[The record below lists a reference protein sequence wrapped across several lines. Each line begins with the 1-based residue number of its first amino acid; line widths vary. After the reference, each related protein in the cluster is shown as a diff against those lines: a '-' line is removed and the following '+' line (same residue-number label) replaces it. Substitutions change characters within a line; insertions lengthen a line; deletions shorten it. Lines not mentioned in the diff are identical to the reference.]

1 VKNRVSTVGGV
12 GVRGLLIAAGAAL
25 AFTST
30 ASAQS
35 SWAAVVS
42 DSWFN
47 GARWAPA
54 GVPNAAG
61 TNVTLGMAGA
71 YTVSMQNQSAFCGT
85 LTLANTAA
93 TLNIFDN
100 ATLTV
105 WGAAV
110 SNSGLIQVSG
120 PGAPGNTTRFNVG
133 GPVSISGPGTLRLA
147 GVGSGDNLSAYLHF
161 AAAGNVLTNE
171 LGHTIAGKGRVYVN
185 LVNNGLVSAD
195 GGAGT
200 GLFLVDQPKT
210 NNAIMQA
217 TGGGTLQANGI
228 TLTQGAGGVFQSS
241 AGSVAQIVSSTVSG
255 GTIDG
260 AGVGGGVQYYGNSF
274 LDGATLQNAN
284 AVMDNST
291 VNITPAGVINNGI
304 WTVGAPGFPGNVT
317 RIRPSAATATIGG
330 TGTIRLQGVGSGNDL
345 SAHLTYTSTSDVLT
359 NAATHSIKGY
369 GRIYTNLVND
379 GTVNADVSGKTLYLI
394 DEPKANNG
402 TMTASNGGILQF
414 SGVTVTGNPTAQIIS
429 TDAASPVQFVN
440 STLTGGGFNTAG
452 SGLFQYFG
460 TSVLANL
467 TVNGTHQI
475 TDNSVVSLTT
485 NLVNNGSWLINSP
498 TAAGNTTYMRAGAAN
513 VSISG
518 TGSIR
523 LQGVAAG
530 NGDNLS
536 SYLTYTTAANVL
548 TLGSGQS
555 LLGYGRVYTN
565 LVNNGTVTADNPA
578 VGGPATKYLILLDE
592 PKTNN
597 ALISSSNGGG
607 VHFRN
612 TTLTQG
618 AAGVVSA
625 GTGSTAGFES
635 SALVGGTLTSVGT
648 GVCNYYATTSL
659 NGVTASGAHQV
670 TDNSTVSIVGDI
682 VNNGTISIN
691 SPGAP
696 GNITRITAGAAAV
709 AVSGTGT
716 IRLQG
721 VSGGNGDNLSSHLT
735 YTSAANVLTNG
746 AGHTI
751 AGYGRIYTNLVNNG
765 TITADNPAVG
775 GPATK
780 YLIFLDEP
788 KANNGTISASNGG
801 GVHFRS
807 ITLTQGPT
815 GVVSTTGASTAGL
828 ENAAIVGGSVSTSAA
843 GPLNCTS
850 GTSALESVTLN
861 PGSLCQ
867 VLDNGTLTIGPA
879 GIVNNGTI
887 AVQTIGGAGN
897 LTRLRSAGAATI
909 SGTGIVRL
917 QATGLNNNTSYLDGL
932 GSAANPLTLGPG
944 QTLSGAGRLFG
955 NIAIRG
961 TISPDQPFGTPGPI
975 SRIDVIN
982 ATTLSAKASYACEL
996 ASTSS
1001 YDQIGGSGSIAVN
1014 GTLNVS
1020 LIGGFDPPV
1029 GSSYDVISGP
1039 AVTGTFTTVNMPTLL
1054 NKKQW
1059 FVIYGPNYVRLYA
1072 TCYANCDGSSG
1083 SPALTA
1089 NDFSCFLN
1097 KYANNDAY
1105 ANCDGVGGLTAND
1118 FSCFLNR
1125 YANGCN

>member
-1 VKNRVSTVGGV
+1 M

-25 AFTST
+25 ASTST

-47 GARWAPA
+47 PARWAPA

-71 YTVSMQNQSAFCGT
+71 YTVSMQNASASCGA
-85 LTLANTAA
+85 LTLNNPAA
-93 TLNIFDN
+93 TLNTFDN
-100 ATLTV
+100 SALTV
-105 WGAAV
+105 FGGI
-110 SNSGLIQVSG
+110 SNFGLIQISG
-120 PGAPGNTTRFNVG
+120 PGAPGNATRLSVG
-133 GPVSISGPGTLRLA
+133 GPVTVSGAGTLRLA
-147 GVGSGDNLSAYLHF
+147 GTGSGDNLSAYLHYS
-161 AAAGNVLTNE
+161 AAGNVLTNA
-171 LGHTIAGKGRVYVN
+171 LGHTIAGKGRVYTN

-200 GLFLVDQPKT
+200 GLFLMEQPKT

-217 TGGGTLQANGI
+217 TGGGALQASGI

-241 AGSVAQIVSSTVSG
+241 AGSLAQVVSSTVSG
-255 GTIDG
+255 GTLDG

-274 LDGATLQNAN
+274 LDGVTLVNAN

-291 VNITPAGVINNGI
+291 VNITPAGVVNNGT
-304 WTVGAPGFPGNVT
+304 WTVGNPAFPGNST
-317 RIRPSAATATIGG
+317 RIRTSAATATIGG
-330 TGTIRLQGVGSGNDL
+330 TGTIRLQGVGSGNDV
-345 SAHLTYTSTSDVLT
+345 SAHLTYTAIANVLT
-359 NAATHSIKGY
+359 NASTHSIKGY

-379 GTVNADVSGKTLYLI
+379 GTVNADVSGKTLYLL

-429 TDAASPVQFVN
+429 TDAASPVQFVG

-452 SGLFQYFG
+452 TGLFQYFG
-460 TSVLANL
+460 ASSLSNL
-467 TVNGTHQI
+467 TINGTHQI
-475 TDNSVVSLTT
+475 TDNSSVTLAT
-485 NLVNNGSWLINSP
+485 NLVNNGSWIINAP
-498 TAAGNTTYMRAGAAN
+498 TAPGNSTYMRTGAAA

-523 LQGVAAG
+523 LQGVASG
-530 NGDNLS
+530 NGDNVS
-536 SYLTYTTAANVL
+536 SYLTYTAQANVL

-555 LLGYGRVYTN
+555 VLGYGRVYTN
-565 LVNNGTVTADNPA
+565 LVNNGTITADNPA

-597 ALISSSNGGG
+597 ALISSANGGG
-607 VHFRN
+607 VHFRGV
-612 TTLTQG
+612 TLTQG

-625 GTGSTAGFES
+625 GTGSTAGFENT
-635 SALVGGTLTSVGT
+635 AVAGGTLTSVGT
-648 GVCNYYATTSL
+648 GTCNYFGSNSL
-659 NGVTASGAHQV
+659 SGVAASGTHHV
-670 TDNSTVSIVGDI
+670 TDNSTVSLVGNI
-682 VNNGTISIN
+682 VNNGTINISV
-691 SPGAP
+691 PTAP
-696 GNITRITAGAAAV
+696 GNSTRITAGAAAV

-721 VSGGNGDNLSSHLT
+721 VSSGNGDNLSSHLT
-735 YTSAANVLTNG
+735 YTSSANVLTNG

-788 KANNGTISASNGG
+788 KTNNATISATNGG

-807 ITLTQGPT
+807 ITLTQGAS
-815 GVVSTTGASTAGL
+815 GVVSTSGASTAGL
-828 ENAAIVGGSVSTSAA
+828 EGASIVGGSVSTSAA
-843 GPLNCTS
+843 GPLNCTAS
-850 GTSALESVTLN
+850 STLNAVTLN

-867 VLDNGTLTIGPA
+867 VLDNSLLTIGPA

-887 AVQTIGGAGN
+887 AVQTVGAPGN
-897 LTRLRSAGAATI
+897 STRLRATGAATI
-909 SGTGIVRL
+909 SGTGTVRL
-917 QATGLNNNTSYLDGL
+917 QATGLNNNSSYLEGL
-932 GSAANPLTLGPG
+932 GSAATPLTLGSG
-944 QTLSGAGRLFG
+944 QTLTGTGRLFG
-955 NIAIRG
+955 DIAIRG

-975 SRIDVIN
+975 SRIDVMN
-982 ATTLSAKASYACEL
+982 ATTLSGKTAYTCQL

-1020 LIGGFDPPV
+1020 LVGAFDPPV
-1029 GSSYDVISGP
+1029 GSTYDIISGP
-1039 AVTGTFTTVNMPTLL
+1039 TVTGTFSTVNLPTLP

-1059 FVIYGPNYVRLYA
+1059 FVIYGPNYVRLFA
-1072 TCYANCDGSSG
+1072 TCYANCDGSTAI
-1083 SPALTA
+1083 PALTA

-1097 KYANNDAY
+1097 KFASNDAY
-1105 ANCDGVGGLTAND
+1105 ADCDGVGGTTAND
-1118 FSCFLNR
+1118 FSCFLNA